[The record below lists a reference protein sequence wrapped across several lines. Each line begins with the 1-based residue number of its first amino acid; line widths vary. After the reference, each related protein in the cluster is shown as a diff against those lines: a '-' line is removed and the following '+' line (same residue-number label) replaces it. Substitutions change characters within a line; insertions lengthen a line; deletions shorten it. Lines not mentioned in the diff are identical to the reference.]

1 MAEDKT
7 PAGGTRESDAAVMPM
22 LTELNGKLDGLFD
35 GQKKNKADFEGRMLE
50 LKKSHK
56 DEIEAV
62 TKAAT
67 EMGNKLETQADLIE
81 KLQKAS
87 DKRRFG
93 LGDRGDTML
102 EAIPKENRPWISRI
116 AGRFT
121 PPSPSTIQRE
131 LKVQDAQGQHLTIG
145 MELHTDSYRKDSL
158 SHSLGLSAQ
167 RDPVRLTLICS
178 WLQSFLKMK
187 WFAARA
193 MNRESE
199 AERIAMHKMAFA
211 LGGYPVL
218 KDNGRLVELPSEER
232 ALGDIDL
239 TEGVN
244 AEGGF
249 LVPVEVWTEI
259 EKLMRDSSIV
269 RMSGARVLPMRT
281 EKLTLPRRDTV
292 PVVYWPAEGAA
303 PSDDVWTAGPFAGPQ
318 LNSEKQIGLQLITM
332 ELVMDNVANVVDFVF
347 EDIVREMGTQEDLQA
362 FQGTGAPFTG
372 LASVSGIGAD
382 VTKTPAVIAAVDW
395 LNLIFAIKHRDVL
408 DNGVVHCHPNVLKDL
423 MALTEANNR
432 PYLWGT
438 IFPNLFQ
445 GQGQSFLQKKIYTSG
460 IHSQT
465 LGGGGNETFPYHGNV
480 RGLAFGDRM
489 DFALDINDRA
499 DTPFKQGQAWL
510 RVLRRVAF
518 VVWVPGLW
526 ARHQDIQVTTT

>member
-1 MAEDKT
+1 MPPEPT
-7 PAGGTRESDAAVMPM
+7 PDGGTRADAAVMPM

-35 GQKKNKADFEGRMLE
+35 GQKRNKADFEARIAE

-56 DEIEAV
+56 DELDAV
-62 TKAAT
+62 TNRAT
-67 EMGNKLETQADLIE
+67 ELGTKLETQAALIE
-81 KLQKAS
+81 KLEVAS
-87 DKRRFG
+87 KKRRFG
-93 LGDRGDTML
+93 IGDRGDAML

-116 AGRFT
+116 AGRFA
-121 PPSPSTIQRE
+121 PPSPSPVQRE
-131 LKVQDAQGQHLTIG
+131 MQVEDAGGQRLTIG

-158 SHSLGLSAQ
+158 SHSLGQSAQ
-167 RDPVRLTLICS
+167 RDPVRLTLVCS

-187 WFAARA
+187 WYAVRA
-193 MNRESE
+193 MSREAE
-199 AERIAMHKMAFA
+199 AERLAMHKMAMA

-218 KDNGRLVELPSEER
+218 KDNGRIVELPSEER
-232 ALGDIDL
+232 ALGDVDL

-259 EKLMRDSSIV
+259 EKLMRDASV
-269 RMSGARVLPMRT
+269 LRMSGARVLPMRA

-292 PVVYWPAEGAA
+292 PTVYWPAEGAA

-318 LNSEKQIGLQLITM
+318 LSAEKQIGLQLITM

-347 EDIVREMGTQEDLQA
+347 EDIVREMGTQEDVQG
-362 FQGTGAPFTG
+362 FQGTGSPFTG
-372 LASVSGIGAD
+372 LASAASVVD
-382 VTKTPAVIAAVDW
+382 VTKTPAVMAAADW

-408 DNGVVHCHPNVLKDL
+408 DNGVVHCHPNVIKDL
-423 MALTEANNR
+423 MALTETNNR

-438 IFPNLFQ
+438 IFPNLFA
-445 GQGQSFLQKKIYTSG
+445 GQGQPFLQKRIYTSG

-510 RVLRRVAF
+510 RVLRRVGF